1 MLKRKDLLI
10 LSYLRNNARQRLTS
24 ISRRT
29 HIPVTTIY
37 DNVRRYEDR
46 FIIKHASILD
56 FKKLGFN
63 AKTNLALKVN
73 GSRADLMNY
82 LHDHPNVNSLYRTDS
97 EYDLLVELVFRE
109 LRDVDEFLEALKSK
123 FDVDKSLVL
132 NITEDLKRE
141 EFMSKLAF

>member
-37 DNVRRYEDR
+37 DNVRRYEKR
-46 FIIKHASILD
+46 FIIKHSSIVD
-56 FKKLGFN
+56 FRKLGFN
-63 AKTNLALKVN
+63 AKANLALKVN
-73 GSRADLMNY
+73 GARGELLSY
-82 LHDHPNVNSLYRTDS
+82 LQEHPNVNSLYRTDS
-97 EYDLLVELVFRE
+97 EYDVMAELVFRE
-109 LRDVDEFLEALKSK
+109 LKDVDEFLEALSSR
-123 FDVDKSLVL
+123 FQIEKSLVL
-132 NITEDLKRE
+132 NVKEDLKRE